1 MPTVSVRLFRCTG
14 MEAAEMCHRRE
25 GRRGEEFCVWG
36 DAQRKERV
44 GCRDVYKEELTGA
57 LSPRL
62 AQTRSL
68 ARSDFT
74 AEVEEQ
80 IGKRAKQDLSNHLS
94 SSRTLRTEY
103 LTALTDY

>member
-1 MPTVSVRLFRCTG
+1 M
-14 MEAAEMCHRRE
+14 
-25 GRRGEEFCVWG
+25 WG

-103 LTALTDY
+103 LTALTLIIEFHIFYFLFASSVQKLVETADQKHQF

>member
-94 SSRTLRTEY
+94 SSRNLRTEY